1 MTTFAQ
7 ARAELATA
15 LASVG
20 NGATSAVGKK
30 AVPYVLLAGGGAEPS
45 QVVRGAVDSTWRII
59 LVAGAWEADT
69 SAAALDTMKQAA
81 MTALRGLAN
90 WQVEAL
96 GTDTIR
102 TLNVSDQLTAELRG
116 IRQVD
121 I

>member
-1 MTTFAQ
+1 MTTFAT

-45 QVVRGAVDSTWRII
+45 QVVRGAVDASFRII
-59 LVAGAWEADT
+59 LVAGKWEADT
-69 SAAALDTMKQAA
+69 SADELDTMKQAA
-81 MTALRGLAN
+81 MTALRTLNG
-90 WQVEAL
+90 WRVESL
-96 GTDTIR
+96 GSDGIR
-102 TLNVSDQLTAELRG
+102 TLNVTDQLTAELRCV
-116 IRQVD
+116 RLVD